1 MRHLAHLRL
10 HLHLRRPH
18 PPPPPLLLVILV
30 ILVIFTFFLVF
41 PLVSLAAS
49 VSLIGINV
57 FLYVIFAPLSVGSL
71 RLNIGMVVVFLFLVD
86 TAATRRLLQ
95 SV

>member
-1 MRHLAHLRL
+1 MLIFVFIFIFVVLIL
-10 HLHLRRPH
+10 LLLL
-18 PPPPPLLLVILV
+18 PLLLVILV